1 MASLVTPPTLS
12 LPLLRTLVITL
23 GPVLQNNL
31 LMLGSA
37 DGAPSSPF
45 PSSHR
50 FWRLG
55 WRHPPHRIC
64 ELRTKRSGGA
74 IESAGRNFHVA
85 LDCKLCDDVVGS
97 EPTHFWRKRPL
108 VFSTTAFFMSEMT
121 CDLKGRLS
129 CYCRKAW
136 IWNFIFSQ
144 LHFPCK
150 PAPREDRWSHAHH
163 EVCAKYDAS
172 LCFS

>member
-1 MASLVTPPTLS
+1 MEMSL
-12 LPLLRTLVITL
+12 
-23 GPVLQNNL
+23 
-31 LMLGSA
+31 
-37 DGAPSSPF
+37 F
-45 PSSHR
+45 C
-50 FWRLG
+50 
-55 WRHPPHRIC
+55 PPHRTC

-85 LDCKLCDDVVGS
+85 LDCKLSDDIVGS

-121 CDLKGRLS
+121 CDLKGRLC
-129 CYCRKAW
+129 CYCRKTW

-150 PAPREDRWSHAHH
+150 PAPREDRWES
-163 EVCAKYDAS
+163 CS
-172 LCFS
+172 SRSMCRIRCFSLLFMTSFISC